1 MDMPKC
7 EAHNIME
14 RELNR
19 IKDNQSEL
27 YSLDRQRQKDNAEM
41 AADLREIKTE
51 QQVMKKDITE
61 LKTSMSEVNDRVNT
75 MDNKMD
81 KMGSDISNLNTVVT
95 NINQKVNQMTEN
107 KKWQPKDM
115 ALIVVAAL
123 SMTGVIV
130 SAILT
135 YLK

>member
-7 EAHNIME
+7 EAHNIIE

-19 IKDNQSEL
+19 VKDDLSEL
-27 YSLDRQRQKDNAEM
+27 YTLDRQRQKESAEM

-61 LKTSMSEVNDRVNT
+61 LKTSMSEVNKSVNA
-75 MDNKMD
+75 MGSKMD
-81 KMGSDISNLNTVVT
+81 KMGSDISSLNNVVT

-107 KKWQPKDM
+107 KKWQPKDI

>member
-1 MDMPKC
+1 MDMPVC
-7 EAHNIME
+7 EAHNIIE

-107 KKWQPKDM
+107 KKWQPKDI

>member
-7 EAHNIME
+7 EAHNIIE

-107 KKWQPKDM
+107 KKWQPKDI

>member
-7 EAHNIME
+7 EAHNMIE
-14 RELNR
+14 RELSR
-19 IKDNQSEL
+19 IKDSQSEL
-27 YSLDRQRQKDNAEM
+27 YALDRQRQKDI
-41 AADLREIKTE
+41 ADMTADVREIKTE
-51 QQVMKKDITE
+51 QQTMKKDVNE
-61 LKTSMSEVNDRVNT
+61 LKASMSEVNERINKV
-75 MDNKMD
+75 DNKMD
-81 KMGSDISNLNTVVT
+81 KMGTDISNLNNVVT

-107 KKWQPKDM
+107 KKWQPKDI

>member
-7 EAHNIME
+7 EAHNIIE
-14 RELNR
+14 QELNR
-19 IKDNQSEL
+19 VKDDLAEL
-27 YSLDRQRQKDNAEM
+27 YTLDRQRQKESAEM

-61 LKTSMSEVNDRVNT
+61 LKTSMSEVNEHMNKI
-75 MDNKMD
+75 DNKMD
-81 KMGSDISNLNTVVT
+81 KMGSDISNLNNIVT
-95 NINQKVNQMTEN
+95 NINKKVSQMTEE
-107 KKWQPKDM
+107 KKWQPKDI

-123 SMTGVIV
+123 SMTGVVI